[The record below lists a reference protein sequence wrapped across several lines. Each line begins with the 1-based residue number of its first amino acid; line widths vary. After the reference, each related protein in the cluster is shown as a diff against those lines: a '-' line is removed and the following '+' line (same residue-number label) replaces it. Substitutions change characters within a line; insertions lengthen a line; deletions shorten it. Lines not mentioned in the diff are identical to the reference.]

1 MFRIIHSSPQDT
13 LQFQHIFTT
22 ECISSLKSVAITKSD
37 QILMAVG
44 YTNGTIDLFTINDSA
59 LKRVQRLMCHKAS
72 VNALKFSSYENT
84 SVMILA
90 SISEEICF
98 WNVTHLLNNPIEP
111 NSTRYSQR
119 FNRPR
124 FPSTPEVTNNI
135 DAIKINGSQ
144 TSNGK
149 GFHNKSNVPMF
160 SDVVAMSNVQSEK
173 AYKNPWCGKSGAS
186 DKPELL
192 SCIKFVGNSAEKLY
206 TNHAFDKFI
215 TIDNEGEIYYIRIN
229 NFQHRI

>member
-1 MFRIIHSSPQDT
+1 
-13 LQFQHIFTT
+13 
-22 ECISSLKSVAITKSD
+22 
-37 QILMAVG
+37 MAVG
-44 YTNGTIDLFTINDSA
+44 YTNGTIDLFTVTDAA
-59 LKRVQRLMCHKAS
+59 LKLVQRLMCHKAS

-98 WNVTHLLNNPIEP
+98 WNITHLLNNPIEP

-124 FPSTPEVTNNI
+124 LPNTPEMTNSI
-135 DAIKINGSQ
+135 DAIKLNGSP
-144 TSNGK
+144 TSNG
-149 GFHNKSNVPMF
+149 GGCRAKSNVSTF
-160 SDVVAMSNVQSEK
+160 SDVQSEK
-173 AYKNPWCGKSGAS
+173 TTGYKNPWCGKSGAS

-206 TNHAFDKFI
+206 ANHAFDKFI